1 MVREHT
7 HRVVMVAFPDA
18 QVLDVV
24 GPLEVFSRTARLLES
39 EGRTRRPAYAVE
51 VVADE
56 AGAVAMSS
64 GVEVVAARAWRD
76 VRGADTLLVAGG
88 IGYAAQL
95 QNESLLSWLRRQS
108 SRVGRLGS
116 ICTGA
121 LILGRAGLLE
131 GGSATTHWA
140 YCDQLAENCPDT
152 AVEPDAIF
160 VRYGNVYT
168 SAGVTAGM
176 DLALALV
183 EEDWGRSVALAVAQ
197 QLVLFLKRPGG
208 QSQFSSFLSAQAT
221 GTERFRDLQI
231 WILEHLDEDLSVP
244 ALAARMAMS
253 ERHFARAFAAEVG
266 QTPASFVRGARL
278 EAARRL
284 LEESN
289 HHVDQVAWRCGYG
302 SEETM
307 RRAFLRTLK
316 ITPGDYRA
324 RFQ

>member
-1 MVREHT
+1 MSPKPV
-7 HRVVMVAFPDA
+7 HRVAMLAYSDA

-24 GPLEVFSRTARLLES
+24 GPLEVFSRTARLLQA
-39 EGRTRRPAYAVE
+39 EGRTRAPAYEVE
-51 VVADE
+51 VVAE
-56 AGAVAMSS
+56 RAGPVVMSS
-64 GVEVVAARAWRD
+64 GIEVVAARGWRD
-76 VRGADTLLVAGG
+76 LRRADTLLVAGG
-88 IGYAAQL
+88 VGYEPQL
-95 QNESLLSWLRRQS
+95 HNGPLLAWLRRQPA
-108 SRVGRLGS
+108 RVQRLGS

-121 LILGRAGLLE
+121 LILGRAGLLD

-140 YCDQLAENCPDT
+140 YCEQLAEDCPDT
-152 AVEPDAIF
+152 AVEADAIY
-160 VRYGNVYT
+160 VRHGKLYT

-183 EEDWGRSVALAVAQ
+183 EDDWGRSVALAVAQ

-208 QSQFSSFLSAQAT
+208 QSQFSAYLSAQGT
-221 GTERFRDLQI
+221 GTERFRDLQT

-244 ALAARMAMS
+244 SLAERMAMS

-266 QTPASFVRGARL
+266 QTPARFVRHARL
-278 EAARRL
+278 EAARRM

-289 HHVDQVAWRCGYG
+289 HHVDQVALRCGYG

-307 RRAFLRTLK
+307 RRAFQKSLRV
-316 ITPGDYRA
+316 TPGDYRA

>member
-1 MVREHT
+1 
-7 HRVVMVAFPDA
+7 
-18 QVLDVV
+18 
-24 GPLEVFSRTARLLES
+24 
-39 EGRTRRPAYAVE
+39 
-51 VVADE
+51 
-56 AGAVAMSS
+56 
-64 GVEVVAARAWRD
+64 
-76 VRGADTLLVAGG
+76 
-88 IGYAAQL
+88 
-95 QNESLLSWLRRQS
+95 
-108 SRVGRLGS
+108 
-116 ICTGA
+116 
-121 LILGRAGLLE
+121 
-131 GGSATTHWA
+131 
-140 YCDQLAENCPDT
+140 
-152 AVEPDAIF
+152 VEPDAIF
-160 VRYGNVYT
+160 VRHGNVYT

-221 GTERFRDLQI
+221 GTERFRDLQT

-244 ALAARMAMS
+244 ALAERMAMS
-253 ERHFARAFAAEVG
+253 ERHFSRAFAAEVG
-266 QTPASFVRGARL
+266 QTPASFVRAARL

>member
-1 MVREHT
+1 
-7 HRVVMVAFPDA
+7 MVAFPDA

-51 VVADE
+51 IVADR
-56 AGAVAMSS
+56 AGPVAMSS

-76 VRGADTLLVAGG
+76 VRRADTLLVAGG

-95 QNESLLSWLRRQS
+95 ENPSLLAWLRRQRT
-108 SRVGRLGS
+108 RVRRLGS

-131 GGSATTHWA
+131 GGAATTHWA
-140 YCDQLAENCPDT
+140 YCEQLAESCPDT

-160 VRYGNVYT
+160 VRHGNVYT

-221 GTERFRDLQI
+221 GTERFRDLQT

-244 ALAARMAMS
+244 ALAERMAMS
-253 ERHFARAFAAEVG
+253 ERHFSRAFAAEVG
-266 QTPASFVRGARL
+266 QTPASFVRAARL